1 MVVDC
6 SLNVIKFSDC
16 LHKSADTHG
25 VGGSRSWVT
34 CVRVGHQLLGSV
46 VHGIELSNLVAE
58 TDAVEEAFDL
68 FAGTGELE
76 IVLTDAQLGE
86 GRGEQDVNGL
96 GLVTIV
102 L

>member
-1 MVVDC
+1 M
-6 SLNVIKFSDC
+6 KFSDS
-16 LHKSADTHG
+16 LHEGADTHG
-25 VGGSRSWVT
+25 VGGGRSWVA
-34 CVRVGHQLLGSV
+34 CVRVGHQLLCPV

-58 TDAVEEAFDL
+58 TDAVEEDFDL
-68 FAGTGELE
+68 FACAGELE

-86 GRGEQDVNGL
+86 GRGEKYVNGL

>member
-1 MVVDC
+1 M
-6 SLNVIKFSDC
+6 KFSDS
-16 LHKSADTHG
+16 LHEGADTHG
-25 VGGSRSWVT
+25 VGGSWSWVA
-34 CVRVGHQLLGSV
+34 CIWVGHQLLCPV

-58 TDAVEEAFDL
+58 TDAVEEDFDL

-86 GRGEQDVNGL
+86 GRGEQYVNGL